1 MTRDRRDVNE
11 LIATTK
17 DLLDHFETLLGDLTA
32 TIDTLEKETKRQQG
46 GQTDG
51 AT

>member
-11 LIATTK
+11 LIATTQ
-17 DLLDHFETLLGDLTA
+17 DLLDHFETLLNDLTA
-32 TIDTLEKETKRQQG
+32 TIDKLEAETKRQQR

>member
-1 MTRDRRDVNE
+1 MTKRRDVNE

-17 DLLDHFETLLGDLTA
+17 DLLDHFEALLNDLNQ
-32 TIDTLEKETKRQQG
+32 TIDNLEAETKRQQG

-51 AT
+51 APT